1 MQPYT
6 AHKIKFSIEDFFS
19 KCDQIRRKLQIWSHF
34 LKKLL
39 IENFTFYA
47 IIYTMK
53 LLNETNSVFITIQF
67 FLPFLLKRIIFI
79 VIFGVA
85 TCCTVFEVNKYK
97 RQFADFIQII
107 SSLFNY
113 IRVKLYN

>member
-1 MQPYT
+1 M
-6 AHKIKFSIEDFFS
+6 
-19 KCDQIRRKLQIWSHF
+19 
-34 LKKLL
+34 
-39 IENFTFYA
+39 ENFTFYA